1 MKFKINIDKQ
11 TISCKELPV
20 FLYKDL
26 LKCTYGDEPDVQTFL
41 EVLFDIFSSLSNKP
55 ISYFRELSIIDLLSC
70 IFQLRMNTFGDR
82 VNINLNSDNAKKT
95 LELRLDWANEDLL
108 RFDKEIIKQTLIVD
122 SVEVKLSYPTIQR
135 LEESSNEE
143 YLCFVQSIKIGNKT
157 IDIKTNE
164 EAKNIT
170 ERLPIKITM
179 GIVEYFENIVKEIR
193 NLNFLKRYGITE
205 PTLGFVPS
213 SSSLLWFTKLMFN
226 ESIQS
231 FYDNLFYLSKL
242 ANISP
247 SFIESCSVGEYFVY
261 TGTLQRTIAQENG
274 SNIQDSP
281 MQHNEP
287 ISDFQP
293 E

>member
-26 LKCTYGDEPDVQTFL
+26 LKSTYGDEPDVQTFL
-41 EVLFDIFSSLSNKP
+41 EVFFDILSSISNKP
-55 ISYFRELSIIDLLSC
+55 ISYFKELSIIDLLSC

-82 VNINLNSDNAKKT
+82 VNINLNSEDAKKT

-108 RFDKEIIKQTLIVD
+108 RFDKEIINKTLIVD
-122 SVEVKLSYPTIQR
+122 SIEVKLNSPTIQR
-135 LEESSNEE
+135 LEEISNEE
-143 YLCFVQSIKIGNKT
+143 YLCFVQGIKIGNKF

-170 ERLPIKITM
+170 EKLPIKIT
-179 GIVEYFENIVKEIR
+179 IAIIEYFEQVVKEIR

-231 FYDNLFYLSKL
+231 FYDNIFYLSKL

-274 SNIQDSP
+274 SNIQNSP
-281 MQHNEP
+281 LQHNEP